1 MECLG
6 TWHHGKD
13 RAIKGLLRLTKSL
26 AEALP
31 EEINRVRELQDEF
44 KQLRGKP
51 NVIVEPQ
58 IMVMEHEIQAAM
70 TAMAQGD
77 VVEMLRWYET
87 LKEYER

>member
-1 MECLG
+1 M
-6 TWHHGKD
+6 
-13 RAIKGLLRLTKSL
+13 
-26 AEALP
+26 
-31 EEINRVRELQDEF
+31 RELQDEF

-58 IMVMEHEIQAAM
+58 IAIMEHEIRMAM
-70 TAMAQGD
+70 KAMGEGD